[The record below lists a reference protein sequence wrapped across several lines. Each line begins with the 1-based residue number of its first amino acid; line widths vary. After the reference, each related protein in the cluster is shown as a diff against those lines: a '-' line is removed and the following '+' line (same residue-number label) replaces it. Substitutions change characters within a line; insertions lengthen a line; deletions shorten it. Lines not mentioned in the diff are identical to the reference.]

1 MPDALIEIAF
11 AALSKAGFRVCA
23 QDIDCYLSDTL
34 WSPSPTR
41 HLHISNELTISFSKS
56 QTYFCIFP
64 ILNLLSEMTAWE
76 LCWRPIVR
84 LPSAILRRGRGRF
97 LSELSPVRIPSPLKY
112 CEAVILLLCRDC
124 DTARKNYWIA
134 ILTYSLEYVDDSDI
148 FNKGALREDY
158 QPFYH
163 AIKIGDSR
171 MYVLLND
178 LRRDLIERQ
187 LFPSPRM

>member
-1 MPDALIEIAF
+1 
-11 AALSKAGFRVCA
+11 
-23 QDIDCYLSDTL
+23 
-34 WSPSPTR
+34 
-41 HLHISNELTISFSKS
+41 
-56 QTYFCIFP
+56 
-64 ILNLLSEMTAWE
+64 
-76 LCWRPIVR
+76 
-84 LPSAILRRGRGRF
+84 
-97 LSELSPVRIPSPLKY
+97 
-112 CEAVILLLCRDC
+112 
-124 DTARKNYWIA
+124 
-134 ILTYSLEYVDDSDI
+134 LEYVDDSDI